1 MSIALQPKI
10 APDTSARAR
19 VRRWIPPTSSAIAW
33 ISMVALAAVRAGSPE
48 ERDPYWE
55 ARAGLENLSGVPL
68 ARPDTWSWAPMNHDF
83 FPNSP
88 AWNYLLGI
96 SWWTGGFWGLFV
108 FGFLVIFGFFALAYL
123 MARKLGA
130 HPLGALA
137 GIVAGF
143 VWAMPMLSPRGT
155 LGIQF
160 LLLLGLFIPTW
171 WRPRL
176 ERHSPWANAGTFL
189 AIGASLGTVG
199 NWVHLSF
206 FFLGPALAACW
217 GVYWLASDWPG
228 SWRVRLADR
237 RRWAVTL
244 GGAVGLVLGSLTTP
258 YGVVGTMEHSRET
271 AEACSTYILEW
282 VSPFDPRFFGAWQL
296 ATQWPISG
304 LFGATSVVLLVRWW
318 VIRVRSGS
326 VDNRFALI
334 SSIATLALPLAIAGM
349 FALRFLGASVLLL
362 MPIWGTAITWVAH
375 RARQRADA
383 LAANHRFKE
392 TATRWTQTSSWRN
405 VLTIVLALL
414 LPFAI
419 WLSLGLH
426 ARPPEMDAI
435 ESLPSG
441 CRLFSTASI
450 AGPTI
455 LVRHDVPVWL
465 DGRADY
471 YGEQQLADYFAYL
484 HGIGDTAA
492 PPGATCAIFPALT
505 QPTKLP
511 WVTARLN
518 ADPQWRLVATIN
530 SFDVWLRN
538 V

>member
-1 MSIALQPKI
+1 MF
-10 APDTSARAR
+10 
-19 VRRWIPPTSSAIAW
+19 
-33 ISMVALAAVRAGSPE
+33 ALAAVRAGSPE

-96 SWWTGGFWGLFV
+96 SWWTGGYWGLFV
-108 FGFLVIFGFFALAYL
+108 FGFLAIFGFFALAYL

-137 GIVAGF
+137 GIVGGL
-143 VWAMPMLSPRGT
+143 VCAMPMLSSRGT
-155 LGIQF
+155 LGIQI
-160 LLLLGLFIPTW
+160 LLLLGLFTPTW

-176 ERHSPWANAGTFL
+176 ERHSSWANAGMFL
-189 AIGASLGTVG
+189 VIGACLGTVG
-199 NWVHLSF
+199 NWIHLSF

-228 SWRVRLADR
+228 SWRIRLQEW

-244 GGAVGLVLGSLTTP
+244 GGAVGLVLGSLATP
-258 YGVVGTMEHSRET
+258 YGVAGTMERSRVT
-271 AEACSTYILEW
+271 AEICSTYILEW
-282 VSPFDPRFFGAWQL
+282 VSPFDPRFLRIGPL
-296 ATQWPISG
+296 GIKWPIAG
-304 LFGATSVVLLVRWW
+304 LIGVASVVLLVRWW
-318 VIRVRSGS
+318 LGRLRSGS

-334 SSIATLALPLAIAGM
+334 SSIATLAVPMAIAGV

-362 MPIWGTAITWVAH
+362 IPIWGTAITWAAH

-383 LAANHRFKE
+383 LAADHRFKE
-392 TATRWTQTSSWRN
+392 SATRWTQTSSWRN

-426 ARPPEMDAI
+426 ARPVELDAI

-441 CRLFSTASI
+441 CRLFTTASI

-455 LVRHDVPVWL
+455 LARHDVPVWM

-471 YGEQQLADYFAYL
+471 YGLRRLADFNDYL
-484 HGIGDTAA
+484 NGIGDTAA

-505 QPTKLP
+505 QADKVPG
-511 WVTARLN
+511 VIARLN
-518 ADPQWRLVATIN
+518 ADPQWRFVATIN
-530 SFDVWLRN
+530 AFDVWLR
-538 V
+538 VS

>member
-1 MSIALQPKI
+1 MSMAVLHDV

-19 VRRWIPPTSSAIAW
+19 VRRWLPTSSAIAW
-33 ISMVALAAVRAGSPE
+33 ISMAALAAVRAGKPE

-55 ARAGLENLSGVPL
+55 ARAGLENLSGIPL
-68 ARPDTWSWAPMNHDF
+68 ARPDTWSWAPLNHDF

-96 SWWTGGFWGLFV
+96 SWWTAGFWGLFV
-108 FGFLVIFGFFALAYL
+108 FAFLVIFGYLALAYL

-137 GIVAGF
+137 GVVGGF
-143 VWAMPMLSPRGT
+143 AWAMPMLSSRGT
-155 LGIQF
+155 IGVQI
-160 LLLLGLFIPTW
+160 LLLLGMFIPTW

-176 ERHSPWANAGTFL
+176 ERRSAWASAGTFL
-189 AIGASLGTVG
+189 VIGACLSTLG
-199 NWVHLSF
+199 NWIHLSF

-217 GVYWLASDWPG
+217 GVYWLTSDWPG
-228 SWRVRLADR
+228 SWRLRLADR

-244 GGAVGLVLGSLTTP
+244 GGTIGLVLGSLTTP
-258 YGVVGTMEHSRET
+258 YGVAGTMERSRET
-271 AEACSTYILEW
+271 AEACSKYILEW
-282 VSPFDPRFFGAWQL
+282 VSPFNPGFLRAWQL
-296 ATQWPISG
+296 AIQWPVSG
-304 LFGATSVVLLVRWW
+304 LVGAASIVLLVRWW
-318 VIRVRSGS
+318 IGRVRTGS
-326 VDNRFALI
+326 VNNRFALI
-334 SSIATLALPLAIAGM
+334 SSISILALPLAIAGM
-349 FALRFLGASVLLL
+349 FALRFLGAAVLLFI
-362 MPIWGTAITWVAH
+362 PIWGTAITWAAH
-375 RARQRADA
+375 RVKQRAEA
-383 LAANHRFKE
+383 LGAHHRFKE
-392 TATRWTQTSSWRN
+392 TANRWTQTASWRN

-426 ARPPEMDAI
+426 ARPAEMDAI

-441 CRLFSTASI
+441 CRLFTTAWI

-455 LVRHDVPVWL
+455 LTRHDVPVWI

-471 YGEQQLADYFAYL
+471 YGPQRLADLNAYL
-484 HGIGDTAA
+484 SGTGDTAA

-505 QPTKLP
+505 KADKLP
-511 WVTARLN
+511 GVTARLN
-518 ADPQWRLVATIN
+518 ADPQWRFVATIN
-530 SFDVWLRN
+530 SFDVWLRT